1 MIERH
6 KEVSQPIRLLYLFIY
21 LSFLFVM
28 NRLAFGQWLPLTTPK
43 GLWFYSG
50 AAALILGSLLVTP
63 FFTSPANAISYLVA
77 ALIAVFAFDVPSA
90 ALNDTLPR
98 QCVLA
103 FCFVML
109 TVCGLNII
117 FKDSKSRLLHNT
129 AEIGRILADNL
140 GSPRFVY
147 AVIIVYSLWEYH
159 REAPSELFFVGL
171 SGLVIAAQQPLE
183 TFGKVVLRIRDVW
196 LPSTAPA
203 VIGSMMAHQTPGLFL
218 IRQYGAETINSGSCL
233 LVSDKNA
240 RFKIGIALDYFGQDE
255 GGVLLRALETN
266 VPDQHYSRL
275 LELAKRIPEGSV
287 SVLGQTEIN
296 AFQAD
301 IHLLKNLESFIGIVA
316 PETAT
321 QRLYFEVIQE
331 KDIEQ
336 GRLVETVVGEKCVLY
351 QVLDGLT
358 KEEIIQQKNTY
369 GFARGE
375 ATQIGVWDEESRK
388 FKPCNWIPQLNA
400 PVFLKSIEKPSDNPE
415 AVGYLPSTNY
425 DVRIK
430 NLDELVTHNTAILG
444 ILGIGKSM
452 LAIELVERMIKYGIK
467 VVCIDLTNQY
477 ATELS
482 DLYDNEHEMGCLST
496 IQEAGQQDRDQW
508 AENPNEGGSVQHL
521 GEAISND
528 LKTFL
533 QKDDSHNLKIY
544 NPAMLSAT
552 KQKQEPKSFSVSGEW
567 HRVAALWQVTPTE
580 ITQIIS
586 EAALQIAQEGGITDK
601 ARVCLVYEEAHSLIP
616 EWNSV
621 AVEGDKA
628 ATNGTARAI
637 LQGRKYGLGCLLIT
651 QRTAN
656 VTKTILNQCNTVFA
670 MRTFDDTGKEFLSN
684 YLGGEYAAKL
694 PSLKERHAVFFGR
707 ASSCENPV
715 MIRLNDQS
723 DFRRVFRA
731 SKDNNIV

>member
-21 LSFLFVM
+21 LSFLFVI

-103 FCFVML
+103 FCLVML

-233 LVSDKNA
+233 LISDKNA

-375 ATQIGVWDEESRK
+375 ATQIGVWNEESRE
-388 FKPCNWIPQLNA
+388 FKPCNWIPRLNA

-452 LAIELVERMIKYGIK
+452 LAIELVERMIKHGIK

-477 ATELS
+477 ATELAEFIDTSIAS
-482 DLYDNEHEMGCLST
+482 DEKIKELQKIG
-496 IQEAGQQDRDQW
+496 QEGKSVVKQNV
-508 AENPNEGGSVQHL
+508 EEGGSKTAFL
-521 GEAISND
+521 NAITTY
-528 LKTFL
+528 LQEFL
-533 QKDDSHNLKIY
+533 DPANPWNLTILNPSQFEVWRQVSKPY
-544 NPAMLSAT
+544 NNTASM
-552 KQKQEPKSFSVSGEW
+552 
-567 HRVAALWQVTPTE
+567 ALLTPTE

>member
-1 MIERH
+1 MMERQ
-6 KEVSQPIRLLYLFIY
+6 KNVSQPVRFLYLVLY
-21 LSFLFVM
+21 MGFLFWI
-28 NRLAFGQWLPLTTPK
+28 NQLAFGQWLPLTTSK

-50 AAALILGSLLVTP
+50 AAALILGSLLMTP
-63 FFTSPANAISYLVA
+63 FFTSPANAISYLIA
-77 ALIAVFAFDVPSA
+77 ALIAVFAFDVPST
-90 ALNDTLPR
+90 ALNHTLP
-98 QCVLA
+98 QQWVFA

-109 TVCGLNII
+109 VICALNII
-117 FKDSKSRLLHNT
+117 FKDSKKRFLHNV
-129 AEIGRILADNL
+129 AEVGRILADNL

-147 AVIIVYSLWEYH
+147 AVLIVYALWEYH
-159 REAPSELFFVGL
+159 RESPTELFFVGIA
-171 SGLVIAAQQPLE
+171 GLVISSQPIE

-196 LPSTAPA
+196 RPSTAPM
-203 VIGSMMAHQTPGLFL
+203 VVGYMVAHQTPNLLLFRQDGAQTISPGL
-218 IRQYGAETINSGSCL
+218 CL
-233 LVSDKNA
+233 LISEKN
-240 RFKIGIALDYFGQDE
+240 FPFMMGMALGYFGQDE
-255 GGVLLRALETN
+255 EGVLLRALVIH
-266 VPDQHYSRL
+266 VPAQHHFRL
-275 LELAKRIPEGSV
+275 GELSKHMPEGSV
-287 SVLGQTEIN
+287 GILAQPEIKL
-296 AFQAD
+296 FQD
-301 IHLLKNLESFIGIVA
+301 DVYLLKNHESFIGIVA
-316 PETAT
+316 PETST
-321 QRLYFEVIQE
+321 ERLYFEVIQD

-336 GRLVETVVGEKCVLY
+336 GRLVETFVGENRVLY

-375 ATQIGVWDEESRK
+375 AAQIGVWDEERRK
-388 FKPCNWIPQLNA
+388 FKPCNWIPRINA

-425 DVRIK
+425 EVGIK

-444 ILGIGKSM
+444 ILGVGKSM
-452 LAIELVERMIKYGIK
+452 LAIELVERMIQHGIK

-477 ATELS
+477 ETELS
-482 DLYDNEHEMGCLST
+482 DFYDATHEAECLKA
-496 IQEAGQQDRDQW
+496 IQVAGEQDRDIP
-508 AENPNEGGSVQHL
+508 ADNPQKGGSIQHL
-521 GEAISND
+521 MEAIYND
-528 LKTFL
+528 LEQFL
-533 QKDDSHNLKIY
+533 KSDNPHNLKIY
-544 NPAMLSAT
+544 NPAALSAT
-552 KQKQEPKSFSVSGEW
+552 KQEQEPKSFKVGNDW
-567 HRVAALWQVTPTE
+567 HRSAALWQVTPTE
-580 ITQIIS
+580 ITHIIS
-586 EAALQIAQEGGITDK
+586 EATLKIAQKCGMTDK

-684 YLGGEYAAKL
+684 YLGKEYALKL
-694 PSLKERHAVFFGR
+694 PSLNERYAVFFGR

-715 MIRLNDQS
+715 MIRLNDQP

-731 SKDNNIV
+731 SKDNNIAD